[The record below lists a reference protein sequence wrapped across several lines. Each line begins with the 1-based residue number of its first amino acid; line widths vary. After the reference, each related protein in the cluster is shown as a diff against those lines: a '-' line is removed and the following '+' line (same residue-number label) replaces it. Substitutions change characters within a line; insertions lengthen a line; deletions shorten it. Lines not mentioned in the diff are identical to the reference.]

1 MSQQAEQQ
9 PPGLI
14 LPPDFRSGL
23 TLRSRATDAA
33 GNVGY
38 SPIIGVS
45 GVGSGYYT
53 SNLVAFFNLM
63 KHLLLLRPITM
74 LRANQYPTLSVIQQ
88 GFENTGTAK
97 CA

>member
-1 MSQQAEQQ
+1 MVEHMSQQAEQQ

-45 GVGSGYYT
+45 GVGSG
-53 SNLVAFFNLM
+53 
-63 KHLLLLRPITM
+63 
-74 LRANQYPTLSVIQQ
+74 
-88 GFENTGTAK
+88 
-97 CA
+97 